1 MSEPTNE
8 PTIFDKLVAREIPA
22 YIVWE
27 SETYMA
33 FLTPFANTP
42 GATVVIPKTN
52 PGDYVFNLDDAQMNG
67 LMAASKTVAKLLEK
81 AFGTDR
87 VALVFEGEAVPHV
100 HAKLYPMHNFKADR
114 SQLPKAQVFFPSYPG
129 YIDTHDGPKM
139 SDEQLAEIQ
148 QKITGAAQ

>member
-1 MSEPTNE
+1 MSE
-8 PTIFDKLVAREIPA
+8 PTIFDKIVAREIPA

-27 SETYMA
+27 DDGYMA

-52 PGDYVFNLDDAQMNG
+52 PGEYVFSLDDAQVNG

-81 AFGTDR
+81 AFGIER
-87 VALVFEGEAVPHV
+87 VAFVFEGEAVPYV
-100 HAKLYPMHNFKADR
+100 HAKLYPMHNFAADR

-139 SDEQLAEIQ
+139 SDGELAKIQ
-148 QKITGAAQ
+148 QKITEAAQ